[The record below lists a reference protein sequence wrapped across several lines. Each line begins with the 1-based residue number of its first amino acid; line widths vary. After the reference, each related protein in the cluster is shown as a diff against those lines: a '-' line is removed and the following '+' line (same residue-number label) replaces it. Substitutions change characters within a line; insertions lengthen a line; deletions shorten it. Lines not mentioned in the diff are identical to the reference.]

1 LRKDKGQ
8 NRMTLTILIITRR
21 AYCPRCWVRTDQ
33 DKTARGWVCQGCNAL
48 LTAWCEL
55 AGE

>member
-1 LRKDKGQ
+1 
-8 NRMTLTILIITRR
+8 MTKHILTIIRR
-21 AYCPRCWVRTDQ
+21 AYCPLCWVRTDQ

-48 LTAWCEL
+48 LTARCEL